1 MMIFDTVKGTV
12 STAVDTISSV
22 AQSIVEKNRTN
33 AKLNRLRLV
42 MKSESELMNRA
53 YIALGKQLYESQK
66 NGKAVSAENQE
77 KLFEVIEKS
86 KAKIARARECYRKI
100 VDSQNDI
107 FYGNPEE
114 EKEYSSNEVVDITVA
129 CSNESDYKS
138 SPFESLE
145 AQVKTAVDEIKDEAE
160 ETAEKVEE
168 KAEELKEELTSA
180 DEETEAEDDSESPN
194 GELFWFY
201 KIIND
206 IPARLFSG
214 RDFLLAV
221 ADMIIIY
228 STKFALI
235 IDKL

>member
-1 MMIFDTVKGTV
+1 MIFDTVKGTV

-107 FYGNPEE
+107 FYGNPDE
-114 EKEYSSNEVVDITVA
+114 EKDCSSNEVVDITVA

-145 AQVKTAVDEIKDEAE
+145 AQVKTAVDEIKDKAE
-160 ETAEKVEE
+160 ETAEKAEE

-194 GELFWFY
+194 GELF
-201 KIIND
+201 
-206 IPARLFSG
+206 
-214 RDFLLAV
+214 
-221 ADMIIIY
+221 
-228 STKFALI
+228 
-235 IDKL
+235 

>member
-42 MKSESELMNRA
+42 MKNESELMNRA

-66 NGKAVSAENQE
+66 HGKAVSAENQE

-107 FYGNPEE
+107 FYGNPDE
-114 EKEYSSNEVVDITVA
+114 EKEYSSSEVVDITVA

-138 SPFESLE
+138 SPFESIE

-160 ETAEKVEE
+160 ETAEKAEDKV
-168 KAEELKEELTSA
+168 EELKEELTSA
-180 DEETEAEDDSESPN
+180 DEEIEDDSESPN
-194 GELFWFY
+194 GELF
-201 KIIND
+201 
-206 IPARLFSG
+206 
-214 RDFLLAV
+214 
-221 ADMIIIY
+221 
-228 STKFALI
+228 
-235 IDKL
+235 

>member
-66 NGKAVSAENQE
+66 KGETVSAENQE

-107 FYGNPEE
+107 FYGNPDE

-180 DEETEAEDDSESPN
+180 DEETEAEDDSESPE
-194 GELFWFY
+194 GELF
-201 KIIND
+201 
-206 IPARLFSG
+206 
-214 RDFLLAV
+214 
-221 ADMIIIY
+221 
-228 STKFALI
+228 
-235 IDKL
+235 

>member
-114 EKEYSSNEVVDITVA
+114 EKDYSTKEVVDITVA

-138 SPFESLE
+138 SPFESIE

-180 DEETEAEDDSESPN
+180 DEETEAEDDSESPE
-194 GELFWFY
+194 GELF
-201 KIIND
+201 
-206 IPARLFSG
+206 
-214 RDFLLAV
+214 
-221 ADMIIIY
+221 
-228 STKFALI
+228 
-235 IDKL
+235 

>member
-12 STAVDTISSV
+12 STAVDTISTV

-33 AKLNRLRLV
+33 AQLNRLRLV

-53 YIALGKQLYESQK
+53 YIALGKQFYESQK
-66 NGKAVSAENQE
+66 KGEAVSVENQE

-107 FYGNPEE
+107 FYGTPEE
-114 EKEYSSNEVVDITVA
+114 EKDYNSNEVVDITVA

-138 SPFESLE
+138 SPFENIE

-160 ETAEKVEE
+160 EIAEKVEDKAEEIAEKAEE
-168 KAEELKEELTSA
+168 KAEEIKEEITSA
-180 DEETEAEDDSESPN
+180 DEEADSDGESPE
-194 GELFWFY
+194 GELF
-201 KIIND
+201 
-206 IPARLFSG
+206 
-214 RDFLLAV
+214 
-221 ADMIIIY
+221 
-228 STKFALI
+228 
-235 IDKL
+235 

>member
-1 MMIFDTVKGTV
+1 MIFDTVKGTV

-138 SPFESLE
+138 SPFESIE

-160 ETAEKVEE
+160 QTAEKVEE

-180 DEETEAEDDSESPN
+180 DEETEAEDDSESPE
-194 GELFWFY
+194 GELF
-201 KIIND
+201 
-206 IPARLFSG
+206 
-214 RDFLLAV
+214 
-221 ADMIIIY
+221 
-228 STKFALI
+228 
-235 IDKL
+235 

>member
-86 KAKIARARECYRKI
+86 KAKIARARECYRQI

-180 DEETEAEDDSESPN
+180 DEQTEVEDDSESPE
-194 GELFWFY
+194 GELF
-201 KIIND
+201 
-206 IPARLFSG
+206 
-214 RDFLLAV
+214 
-221 ADMIIIY
+221 
-228 STKFALI
+228 
-235 IDKL
+235 

>member
-1 MMIFDTVKGTV
+1 MIFDTVKGTV

-86 KAKIARARECYRKI
+86 KAKISRARECYRKI

-107 FYGNPEE
+107 FYGNPDE
-114 EKEYSSNEVVDITVA
+114 EKDYSSNEVVDITVA

-180 DEETEAEDDSESPN
+180 DEEIEAEDDSESPN
-194 GELFWFY
+194 GELF
-201 KIIND
+201 
-206 IPARLFSG
+206 
-214 RDFLLAV
+214 
-221 ADMIIIY
+221 
-228 STKFALI
+228 
-235 IDKL
+235 

>member
-107 FYGNPEE
+107 FYGNPDE
-114 EKEYSSNEVVDITVA
+114 EKDYSSNEVVDITVA
-129 CSNESDYKS
+129 CSNQSDYKS
-138 SPFESLE
+138 SPFESIE

-180 DEETEAEDDSESPN
+180 DEETEAEDDSESPE
-194 GELFWFY
+194 GELF
-201 KIIND
+201 
-206 IPARLFSG
+206 
-214 RDFLLAV
+214 
-221 ADMIIIY
+221 
-228 STKFALI
+228 
-235 IDKL
+235 

>member
-107 FYGNPEE
+107 FYGNPDDEQ
-114 EKEYSSNEVVDITVA
+114 EYSSSEVVDITVA

-138 SPFESLE
+138 SPFESIE
-145 AQVKTAVDEIKDEAE
+145 AQVKTAKTAVDEIKDEVE

-168 KAEELKEELTSA
+168 KAEEVAEKVEEKAEEIKEEITSA
-180 DEETEAEDDSESPN
+180 DEETETDGESPE
-194 GELFWFY
+194 GELF
-201 KIIND
+201 
-206 IPARLFSG
+206 
-214 RDFLLAV
+214 
-221 ADMIIIY
+221 
-228 STKFALI
+228 
-235 IDKL
+235 

>member
-114 EKEYSSNEVVDITVA
+114 EKDYSTKEVVDITVA

-180 DEETEAEDDSESPN
+180 DEETEAEDDSESPE
-194 GELFWFY
+194 GELF
-201 KIIND
+201 
-206 IPARLFSG
+206 
-214 RDFLLAV
+214 
-221 ADMIIIY
+221 
-228 STKFALI
+228 
-235 IDKL
+235 

>member
-107 FYGNPEE
+107 FYGNPDE
-114 EKEYSSNEVVDITVA
+114 EKDYSSNEVVDITVA

-145 AQVKTAVDEIKDEAE
+145 EQVKTAVDEIKDEAE

-180 DEETEAEDDSESPN
+180 DEETEAEDDSESPE
-194 GELFWFY
+194 GELF
-201 KIIND
+201 
-206 IPARLFSG
+206 
-214 RDFLLAV
+214 
-221 ADMIIIY
+221 
-228 STKFALI
+228 
-235 IDKL
+235 

>member
-1 MMIFDTVKGTV
+1 MIFDTVKGTV

-107 FYGNPEE
+107 FYGNPDE
-114 EKEYSSNEVVDITVA
+114 EKDYSSNEVVDITVA

-138 SPFESLE
+138 SPFESIE

-160 ETAEKVEE
+160 QTAEKVEE

-180 DEETEAEDDSESPN
+180 DEETEAEDDSESPE
-194 GELFWFY
+194 GELF
-201 KIIND
+201 
-206 IPARLFSG
+206 
-214 RDFLLAV
+214 
-221 ADMIIIY
+221 
-228 STKFALI
+228 
-235 IDKL
+235 

>member
-107 FYGNPEE
+107 FYGNPDE

-138 SPFESLE
+138 SPFESIE

-168 KAEELKEELTSA
+168 KAEELEEELTSA
-180 DEETEAEDDSESPN
+180 DEETEAEDDSESPE
-194 GELFWFY
+194 GELF
-201 KIIND
+201 
-206 IPARLFSG
+206 
-214 RDFLLAV
+214 
-221 ADMIIIY
+221 
-228 STKFALI
+228 
-235 IDKL
+235 

>member
-1 MMIFDTVKGTV
+1 MLILSKISVIIIVRLDKFKNYIPHTVRFIARRIFMTIFDTVKGTV

-42 MKSESELMNRA
+42 MKNESELMNRA

-66 NGKAVSAENQE
+66 HGKAVSAENQE

-107 FYGNPEE
+107 FYGTPDE
-114 EKEYSSNEVVDITVA
+114 EKEYSSGEVVDITVA

-138 SPFESLE
+138 SPFESIE

-160 ETAEKVEE
+160 ETAEKAEDKV
-168 KAEELKEELTSA
+168 EELKEELTSA
-180 DEETEAEDDSESPN
+180 DEETEDDSESPE
-194 GELFWFY
+194 GELF
-201 KIIND
+201 
-206 IPARLFSG
+206 
-214 RDFLLAV
+214 
-221 ADMIIIY
+221 
-228 STKFALI
+228 
-235 IDKL
+235 

>member
-107 FYGNPEE
+107 FYGNPDE
-114 EKEYSSNEVVDITVA
+114 EKDYSSNEVVDITVA

-138 SPFESLE
+138 SPFESIE
-145 AQVKTAVDEIKDEAE
+145 AQVKTAVDELKDEAE

-168 KAEELKEELTSA
+168 KAEELKEEITSA
-180 DEETEAEDDSESPN
+180 DEETEAEDDIESPK
-194 GELFWFY
+194 GELF
-201 KIIND
+201 
-206 IPARLFSG
+206 
-214 RDFLLAV
+214 
-221 ADMIIIY
+221 
-228 STKFALI
+228 
-235 IDKL
+235 

>member
-1 MMIFDTVKGTV
+1 MLILSKISVIIIIRLDKFQNYIPHTVRFITRRVFMMIFDTVKGTV

-42 MKSESELMNRA
+42 MKNESELMNRA

-66 NGKAVSAENQE
+66 KGEAVPAENQE

-86 KAKIARARECYRKI
+86 KAKIARARVCYRQI

-129 CSNESDYKS
+129 CSNESEYKS
-138 SPFESLE
+138 SPFQSIET
-145 AQVKTAVDEIKDEAE
+145 QVKTAVDEIKEE
-160 ETAEKVEE
+160 VTETAEKVED
-168 KAEELKEELTSA
+168 KAEEIKEEITSA
-180 DEETEAEDDSESPN
+180 DEETETDGESPE
-194 GELFWFY
+194 GELF
-201 KIIND
+201 
-206 IPARLFSG
+206 
-214 RDFLLAV
+214 
-221 ADMIIIY
+221 
-228 STKFALI
+228 
-235 IDKL
+235 

>member
-107 FYGNPEE
+107 FYGNPDE

-138 SPFESLE
+138 SPFESIE

-160 ETAEKVEE
+160 QTAEKVEE

-180 DEETEAEDDSESPN
+180 DEETEAEDDSESPE
-194 GELFWFY
+194 GELF
-201 KIIND
+201 
-206 IPARLFSG
+206 
-214 RDFLLAV
+214 
-221 ADMIIIY
+221 
-228 STKFALI
+228 
-235 IDKL
+235 

>member
-114 EKEYSSNEVVDITVA
+114 EKDYSAKEVVDITVA

-145 AQVKTAVDEIKDEAE
+145 AQVKTPVDEIKDEAE
-160 ETAEKVEE
+160 QTAEKVEE

-180 DEETEAEDDSESPN
+180 DEEIEAEDDSESPE
-194 GELFWFY
+194 GELF
-201 KIIND
+201 
-206 IPARLFSG
+206 
-214 RDFLLAV
+214 
-221 ADMIIIY
+221 
-228 STKFALI
+228 
-235 IDKL
+235 

>member
-1 MMIFDTVKGTV
+1 MIFDTVKGTV

-145 AQVKTAVDEIKDEAE
+145 AQVNTAVDEIKDEAE

-194 GELFWFY
+194 GELF
-201 KIIND
+201 
-206 IPARLFSG
+206 
-214 RDFLLAV
+214 
-221 ADMIIIY
+221 
-228 STKFALI
+228 
-235 IDKL
+235 

>member
-12 STAVDTISSV
+12 SSAVDTISSV

-114 EKEYSSNEVVDITVA
+114 EKDYSAKEVVDITVA
-129 CSNESDYKS
+129 CSNASDYKS

-160 ETAEKVEE
+160 QTAEKVEE

-180 DEETEAEDDSESPN
+180 DEETEAEDDSESPE
-194 GELFWFY
+194 GELF
-201 KIIND
+201 
-206 IPARLFSG
+206 
-214 RDFLLAV
+214 
-221 ADMIIIY
+221 
-228 STKFALI
+228 
-235 IDKL
+235 

>member
-107 FYGNPEE
+107 FYGNPDE

-194 GELFWFY
+194 GELF
-201 KIIND
+201 
-206 IPARLFSG
+206 
-214 RDFLLAV
+214 
-221 ADMIIIY
+221 
-228 STKFALI
+228 
-235 IDKL
+235 

>member
-145 AQVKTAVDEIKDEAE
+145 AQVKTAVDEVKDEAE

-180 DEETEAEDDSESPN
+180 DEETEAEDDSESPE
-194 GELFWFY
+194 GELF
-201 KIIND
+201 
-206 IPARLFSG
+206 
-214 RDFLLAV
+214 
-221 ADMIIIY
+221 
-228 STKFALI
+228 
-235 IDKL
+235 